1 MTPKGYLTIYHH
13 DTSVKTLSELMEK
26 ERIVGVK
33 LDELFDY
40 NRDAIFN
47 QMSPTEKAA
56 YAKKLG
62 KDSITSDD
70 IKSDMTLPIPCTLH
84 VKAEYVTQE
93 LAISQTNFEIQTD
106 NIYAFQNEQISNIVQ
121 NEGYVNKDYDVK
133 RTAPQCSVFG
143 WFKSKYYV
151 GEYDGDNKWAGR
163 IKSENNKFMD
173 ISDYIV
179 NLTTNVTPNGGNFQI
194 TLPIINSIEDFV
206 KVNPHADSPLAIERG
221 LSYTDRL
228 AKPLDVYRFG
238 KHFYHKAGMVAME
251 QNFFNWL
258 IQSNDLIFIAFE
270 TLEMEKMLGGHV
282 FDMIGLVDSVVVTQ
296 NANGQGSV
304 TVSGRDLMKL
314 LTDDS
319 SLFFNASTVWGQ
331 SEIFANTESAGKQG
345 DIVNADAYGD
355 KANPIDRLRRSTNE
369 IDVFANPFNRTI
381 DFVMKGVVS
390 QLANIE
396 VVPSYV
402 FEGWGDRR
410 TRFTEL
416 YPEVSSDTSGVAKG
430 GAGGGSGEGI
440 PQLNT
445 KDFDSGIGGNANK
458 DQYTPIKGGGGSGGS
473 GNVGGDVPA
482 VPRIG
487 SKEQIYEMHDGMMI
501 RIDDKPSGGGSSSGI
516 RNGGKINWI

>member
-26 ERIVGVK
+26 ERIVKVNV
-33 LDELFDY
+33 DELFNY
-40 NRDAIFN
+40 NRDAIFS
-47 QMSPTEKAA
+47 QMSPAEKAA
-56 YAKKLG
+56 YAKSLG
-62 KDSITSDD
+62 KSSITAND
-70 IKSDMTLPIPCTLH
+70 IKSDMTLPVPCTLH

-93 LAISQTNFEIQTD
+93 LAISQTNFEVQTD
-106 NIYAFQNEQISNIVQ
+106 NIYVFQRDEIANIIQ

-133 RTAPQCSVFG
+133 RTSPQCSVFG

-151 GEYDGDNKWAGR
+151 GEFDGDNKWAGR
-163 IKSENNKFMD
+163 IKSDNNKFMD

-179 NLTTNVTPNGGNFQI
+179 NLTTNVTADGGNFQI

-206 KVNPHADSPLAIERG
+206 KINPYADSPVAIQRS
-221 LSYTDRL
+221 LSYTDRV
-228 AKPLDVYRFG
+228 AKTLDVYKFG
-238 KHFYHKAGMVAME
+238 KYFYHKAGMVAME

-270 TLEMEKMLGGHV
+270 TLKMEETLGGHV
-282 FDMIGLVDSVVVTQ
+282 FDMIGLVDSVVVNQ

-304 TVSGRDLMKL
+304 TVTGRDLMKL

-331 SEIFANTESAGKQG
+331 SEIFVNTESAGKQG

-355 KANPIDRLRRSTNE
+355 KAAPIDRMRRSTNE

-381 DFVMKGVVS
+381 DFVMKGVIS

-410 TRFTEL
+410 TRFAEF
-416 YPEVSSDTSGVAKG
+416 YPGVSSDTSGVGK
-430 GAGGGSGEGI
+430 GAGGNGGDGLGEGE

-445 KDFDSGIGGNANK
+445 KDFDSGGPNGNR
-458 DQYTPIKGGGGSGGS
+458 DQYAPIKGNNGGNGGG
-473 GNVGGDVPA
+473 GNLRTPGGDVPA
-482 VPRIG
+482 VPRG
-487 SKEQIYEMHDGMMI
+487 GNNYDLP
-501 RIDDKPSGGGSSSGI
+501 DDLE
-516 RNGGKINWI
+516 RGKVIIK